1 MQDKDIPLYAQWQG
15 IHENFTETG
24 GISLPLP
31 LAGGIGLPV
40 MGVGS
45 TVMLTRRMNG
55 HGMPDGE

>member
-1 MQDKDIPLYAQWQG
+1 MQDKDITLYAQWQG

-24 GISLPLP
+24 DISLPL
-31 LAGGIGLPV
+31 LIAGGIGLLV

-45 TVMLTRRMNG
+45 SVMLTRRMNG